1 MVYSGPEGRMAHP
14 SQETSNNLLAAL
26 EELAGALAEDSQL
39 FEPHPE
45 P

>member
-1 MVYSGPEGRMAHP
+1 MARP

-26 EELAGALAEDSQL
+26 EELEIKLAEDSQL
-39 FEPHPE
+39 FQPFPA